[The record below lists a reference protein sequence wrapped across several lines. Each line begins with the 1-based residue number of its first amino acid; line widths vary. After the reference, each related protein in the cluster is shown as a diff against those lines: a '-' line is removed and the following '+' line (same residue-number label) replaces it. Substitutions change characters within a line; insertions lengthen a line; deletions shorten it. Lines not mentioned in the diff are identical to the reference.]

1 MKGDQGR
8 MKMNV
13 HIDRLILEGLPAT
26 SAQGPQ
32 IGAAIQQ
39 ELVRLLTAHGL
50 TDELR
55 GGIAVPRIRAGVIQL
70 GAENQPVRLGNSIA
84 QAVHEGIGNSKQ
96 RRAGNTGRPNP
107 GGVPK

>member
-1 MKGDQGR
+1 

-13 HIDRLILEGLPAT
+13 HIERLILEGLPAS

-32 IGAAIQQ
+32 IGSAIQK
-39 ELVRLLTAHGL
+39 ELVRLLAAQGL

-55 GGIAVPRIRAGVIQL
+55 GGVAVPHIRAGVIQL
-70 GAENQPVRLGNSIA
+70 GAENQPANLGNSIA
-84 QAVHEGIGNSKQ
+84 QAVHEGIGRSKQ
-96 RRAGNTGRPNP
+96 RGVRDTGRPTP